1 MPRKASRANGCRMQ
15 DFDFVIVGAGSAGCV
30 LAARLSEDPR
40 NRVCLIEAGP
50 ADQHPA
56 IDVPFG
62 VMHLFNHKVLNWRYK
77 TVPQPHAAG
86 REIYVPRGRVLG
98 GSSTINGMV
107 YTRGHP
113 SDYDDWA
120 ALGNPGWSFQEVL
133 PYFRRSENNEEHGA
147 SPYHGSGGPLN
158 VKYLDEYNPLCEVL
172 FRAAEDMQYRR
183 TDDFCGPTHEGF
195 GRRQAT
201 MKDGRRWS
209 ASHAFLRPALKRP
222 NLTVITGA
230 LVRKLVMDDRRVTG
244 VEYERDGNVE
254 AVGATREVV
263 LSAGV
268 IGSPQILMLSGIGPA
283 AELKALGIEPA
294 HDLPGVGK
302 NYQDH
307 ICTTV
312 QYTSPTTVPYG
323 ISWRT
328 LPWGAWSVLKYLL
341 FRRGIFANNMLHA
354 GGFVRTMPGLSRPDL
369 QFIFMPVFRDAKGRM
384 GIGHGFGLMP
394 IVLRPESRGELKLAT
409 ADPHDA
415 PLIDPNFLSEG
426 RDVDTLLRG
435 LKIARR
441 LLNARQFDPYRGEEA
456 NPGRDVES
464 DSALVDY
471 IRKTAFTAYH
481 PVATCSMGQ
490 GPAAVV
496 GADLK
501 VHGIEGLRVADA
513 SIMPT
518 LIGGN
523 TNSAAIMVGEKASD
537 LILGRPAPVPANVP
551 VA

>member
-1 MPRKASRANGCRMQ
+1 MDARE
-15 DFDFVIVGAGSAGCV
+15 FDFVIVGAGSAGCV
-30 LAARLSEDPR
+30 LANRLSENPST
-40 NRVCLIEAGP
+40 RVCLLEAGP
-50 ADQHPA
+50 ADRHPA
-56 IDVPFG
+56 IEVPFG
-62 VMHLFNHKVLNWRYK
+62 VMHLFTHKRFNWRFK
-77 TVPQPHAAG
+77 TVPQPHAAN
-86 REIYVPRGRVLG
+86 REVYVPRGRALG

-113 SDYDDWA
+113 TDYDDWA

-158 VKYLDEYNPLCEVL
+158 VKYLDMYSPLCEVL
-172 FRAAEDMQYRR
+172 FQAAEDMQYRR

-201 MKDGRRWS
+201 MKNGRRWS
-209 ASHAFLRPALKRP
+209 ASHAFLRPVLTRP
-222 NLTVITGA
+222 NLTVVTGA
-230 LVRKLVMDDRRVTG
+230 LVRRLVMDGRRAVG
-244 VEYERDGNVE
+244 VEYERDGKVQ
-254 AVGATREVV
+254 AARAAREVV

-283 AELKALGIEPA
+283 AELKGLGIQPL
-294 HDLPGVGK
+294 HDLPGVGR

-323 ISWRT
+323 MSWRT
-328 LPWGAWSVLKYLL
+328 IPWGMWSILEYLL
-341 FRRGIFANNMLHA
+341 FRRGVFANNMLHA
-354 GGFVRTMPGLSRPDL
+354 GGFIRTRPDLSRPDL
-369 QFIFMPVFRDAKGRM
+369 QLIFMPVFRDAKGRM
-384 GIGHGFGLMP
+384 GVGHGFGLMP
-394 IVLRPESRGELKLAT
+394 IVLRPESRGELRLAS
-409 ADPHDA
+409 ADPRAA
-415 PLIDPNFLSEG
+415 PLIDPNFLSDD
-426 RDVDTLLRG
+426 RDVETLLAG

-441 LLNARQFDPYRGEEA
+441 LLNAPQFDRYRGDEA
-456 NPGRDVES
+456 NPGRDVAS
-464 DSALVDY
+464 DEAMIDY
-471 IRKTAFTAYH
+471 IRNTAFTAYH
-481 PVATCSMGQ
+481 PVATCSMGP
-490 GPAAVV
+490 GPMAVV

-523 TNSAAIMVGEKASD
+523 TNAPAIMVGEKASD
-537 LILGRPAPVPANVP
+537 MILGRTPPAAANVA

>member
-1 MPRKASRANGCRMQ
+1 MQ
-15 DFDFVIVGAGSAGCV
+15 EFDFVIVGAGSAGCV
-30 LAARLSEDPR
+30 LAARLSEDPK

-50 ADQHPA
+50 ADRHPA
-56 IDVPFG
+56 IGVPFG
-62 VMHLFNHKVLNWRYK
+62 VMHLFTHKTLNWRFK
-77 TVPQPHAAG
+77 TVPQKHAAG

-120 ALGNPGWSFQEVL
+120 ALGNAGWSFQEVL
-133 PYFRRSENNEEHGA
+133 PYFRRSENNEEHGV

-158 VKYLDEYNPLCEVL
+158 VKYLDMYNPLCEVL
-172 FRAAEDMQYRR
+172 FEAAEDMQYRR

-222 NLTVITGA
+222 NLTVITSA
-230 LVRKLVMDDRRVTG
+230 LVRRLTVAGGRATG
-244 VEYERDGNVE
+244 VEYERDGRVE
-254 AVGATREVV
+254 QVKATRDVV

-283 AELKALGIEPA
+283 AELKALGIDVVR
-294 HDLPGVGK
+294 DLHGVGK

-307 ICTTV
+307 VCTTV

-323 ISWRT
+323 ISWKT
-328 LPWGAWSVLKYLL
+328 LPWGAWSILQYLL

-354 GGFVRTMPGLSRPDL
+354 GGFIRTLPELERPDL
-369 QFIFMPVFRDAKGRM
+369 QFIFMPVFRDARGRM

-394 IVLRPESRGELKLAT
+394 IVLRPESRGELRLAST
-409 ADPHDA
+409 DPHDA
-415 PLIDPNFLSEG
+415 PLIDPNFLSASS
-426 RDVDTLLRG
+426 DVETLLRG

-441 LLNARQFDPYRGEEA
+441 LLNAPQFDPYRGEEA
-456 NPGRDVES
+456 NPGRAVES
-464 DSALVDY
+464 DEALVAY
-471 IRKTAFTAYH
+471 IRDTAFTAYH
-481 PVATCSMGQ
+481 PVATCSMGP
-490 GPAAVV
+490 GPEAVV
-496 GADLK
+496 RADLK
-501 VHGIEGLRVADA
+501 VHGIDGLRVADA

-523 TNSAAIMVGEKASD
+523 TNSAAIMVGEKAAD
-537 LILGRPAPVPANVP
+537 MILGRPAPVPANVP
-551 VA
+551 VE